1 MGERSTSELA
11 EKLSIRIRVCLQAPE
26 FAESS
31 RFVSGY
37 AFRLP
42 NLRKALGSYQ
52 GMPSGSRICGK
63 LSIRIRVCLQAYR
76 NSMKNSPALA
86 AGARCCNHKKH
97 FSVARA
103 GGSRVTPRN
112 KGCCH

>member
-1 MGERSTSELA
+1 MGKRSTSELA

-26 FAESS
+26 FTESS

-63 LSIRIRVCLQAYR
+63 LSVRIRVCLQAPEFAE
-76 NSMKNSPALA
+76 S
-86 AGARCCNHKKH
+86 
-97 FSVARA
+97 
-103 GGSRVTPRN
+103 SRFVSGYAFRHTVTR
-112 KGCCH
+112 